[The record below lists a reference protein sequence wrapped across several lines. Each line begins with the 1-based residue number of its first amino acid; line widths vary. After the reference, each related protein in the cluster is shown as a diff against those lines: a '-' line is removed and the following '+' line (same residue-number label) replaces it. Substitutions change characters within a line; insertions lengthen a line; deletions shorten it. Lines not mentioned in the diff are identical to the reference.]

1 MNGDDDSVEEEMEE
15 AEERDT
21 NPTIVVKEEVVEPPK
36 VRFILSGGK
45 IHIPASRYLQ
55 NPPNVRNIMSQRIT
69 FDSEYFCYTVSIFNL
84 FSKRQKTFL
93 KTKEFNLS
101 PTLIF
106 AYCQGDGF
114 VEQEV
119 SNPAQ
124 DINLEVVSALSTPQ
138 TGKVTNEKLKPTVFI
153 VSDLVSNVFAW
164 FPNSVFSSALWIRIK
179 GNEVCRKLAFFI

>member
-1 MNGDDDSVEEEMEE
+1 MLND
-15 AEERDT
+15 
-21 NPTIVVKEEVVEPPK
+21 
-36 VRFILSGGK
+36 
-45 IHIPASRYLQ
+45 IHIQSILQ
-55 NPPNVRNIMSQRIT
+55 AT
-69 FDSEYFCYTVSIFNL
+69 
-84 FSKRQKTFL
+84 KKFL

-138 TGKVTNEKLKPTVFI
+138 TGKVKRVK
-153 VSDLVSNVFAW
+153 S
-164 FPNSVFSSALWIRIK
+164 
-179 GNEVCRKLAFFI
+179 

>member
-1 MNGDDDSVEEEMEE
+1 M
-15 AEERDT
+15 A
-21 NPTIVVKEEVVEPPK
+21 
-36 VRFILSGGK
+36 
-45 IHIPASRYLQ
+45 
-55 NPPNVRNIMSQRIT
+55 
-69 FDSEYFCYTVSIFNL
+69 FDSEYFCYTISIVNL
-84 FSKRQKTFL
+84 FCKRQKKFL

-138 TGKVTNEKLKPTVFI
+138 TGKV
-153 VSDLVSNVFAW
+153 
-164 FPNSVFSSALWIRIK
+164 
-179 GNEVCRKLAFFI
+179 